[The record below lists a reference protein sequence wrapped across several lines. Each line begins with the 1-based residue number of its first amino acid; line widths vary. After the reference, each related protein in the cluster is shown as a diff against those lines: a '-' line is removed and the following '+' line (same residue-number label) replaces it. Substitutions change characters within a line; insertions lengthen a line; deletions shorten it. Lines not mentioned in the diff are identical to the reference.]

1 MERRLATPA
10 VAEAARSV
18 RRVSDDEFVDT
29 VDLVGSLRADPAI
42 NERVSQL
49 VSMKMTEATLET
61 NRTCDCQV
69 QTLV

>member
-1 MERRLATPA
+1 MERMLATPA

-29 VDLVGSLRADPAI
+29 VDLGRLRADPAI

-49 VSMKMTEATLET
+49 VSVRMTDATLET

>member
-1 MERRLATPA
+1 MLATPA

-29 VDLVGSLRADPAI
+29 VDLGRLRADPAI

-49 VSMKMTEATLET
+49 VSVRMTEATLET

>member
-1 MERRLATPA
+1 MERMLATPA

-29 VDLVGSLRADPAI
+29 VDLGRLRADPAI

-49 VSMKMTEATLET
+49 VSVRMTEATLET